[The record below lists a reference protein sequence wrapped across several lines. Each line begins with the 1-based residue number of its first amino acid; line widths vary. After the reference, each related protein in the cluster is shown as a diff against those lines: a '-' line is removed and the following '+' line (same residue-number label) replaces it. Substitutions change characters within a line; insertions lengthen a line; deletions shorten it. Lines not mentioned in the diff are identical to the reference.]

1 MLIHLFQIVVNQR
14 NKFMELLN
22 SNGVY
27 PGVHYRDNT
36 NYKMYKHG
44 FGTCPNSLTISE
56 KLITLPLHM
65 NLTDEDIN
73 YVIEQVIKV
82 NQQIE
87 G

>member
-1 MLIHLFQIVVNQR
+1 
-14 NKFMELLN
+14 MELLN

-36 NYKMYKHG
+36 NYKMYKYG
-44 FGTCPNSLTISE
+44 FGTCPNSLSISE

-65 NLTDEDIN
+65 NLTDEDID

>member
-1 MLIHLFQIVVNQR
+1 
-14 NKFMELLN
+14 
-22 SNGVY
+22 
-27 PGVHYRDNT
+27 
-36 NYKMYKHG
+36 MYKHG

-65 NLTDEDIN
+65 NLTDEDID